1 MNINFTLIAQAI
13 AFAVLIW
20 FTVKFVWPPL
30 LKAIEARQKEI
41 ADGLAAA
48 ADGRNAL
55 EVAAKK
61 SEVTL
66 TEAKQKASEIIAQ
79 AEKRGTQII
88 EEAKGNAKVEGD
100 RIIAGAKAEIDQEV
114 NRAKEGLRAQVS
126 SLAVAG
132 AEKILNLFPPDTHQ
146 PRLSSSVI
154 EAILAVTSVTRDLS
168 EEDILHNLQKTEIRP
183 QMLLRNDPH
192 THNDRFAFIIHPLSK
207 TQIAQIPGFDFL
219 KKSPLLDFAET
230 VASKVPGYH
239 YCKITGIRSEH
250 NGKEISGDL
259 YLLPSTPK
267 MLLKQPAE
275 KVYDSLTNICEMAYK
290 RGA

>member
-48 ADGRNAL
+48 ADGRSAL

-126 SLAVAG
+126 TLAIAG
-132 AEKILNLFPPDTHQ
+132 AEKIIKRHLDPAAHNALLN
-146 PRLSSSVI
+146 
-154 EAILAVTSVTRDLS
+154 ELAA
-168 EEDILHNLQKTEIRP
+168 EI
-183 QMLLRNDPH
+183 
-192 THNDRFAFIIHPLSK
+192 
-207 TQIAQIPGFDFL
+207 
-219 KKSPLLDFAET
+219 
-230 VASKVPGYH
+230 
-239 YCKITGIRSEH
+239 
-250 NGKEISGDL
+250 
-259 YLLPSTPK
+259 
-267 MLLKQPAE
+267 
-275 KVYDSLTNICEMAYK
+275 
-290 RGA
+290 

>member
-30 LKAIEARQKEI
+30 LKAIETRQKEI

-55 EVAAKK
+55 EAAAKK

-100 RIIAGAKAEIDQEV
+100 RIIAGAKAEIEQEV

-126 SLAVAG
+126 TLAIAG
-132 AEKILNLFPPDTHQ
+132 AEKIL
-146 PRLSSSVI
+146 R
-154 EAILAVTSVTRDLS
+154 
-168 EEDILHNLQKTEIRP
+168 
-183 QMLLRNDPH
+183 
-192 THNDRFAFIIHPLSK
+192 
-207 TQIAQIPGFDFL
+207 
-219 KKSPLLDFAET
+219 
-230 VASKVPGYH
+230 
-239 YCKITGIRSEH
+239 
-250 NGKEISGDL
+250 KEIDAKAHSE
-259 YLLPSTPK
+259 LLAK
-267 MLLKQPAE
+267 LAAE
-275 KVYDSLTNICEMAYK
+275 L
-290 RGA
+290 

>member
-48 ADGRNAL
+48 QEGRSAL

-114 NRAKEGLRAQVS
+114 NRAKEGLRAQVAT
-126 SLAVAG
+126 LAIAG
-132 AEKILNLFPPDTHQ
+132 AEKILRKEIAAKAH
-146 PRLSSSVI
+146 
-154 EAILAVTSVTRDLS
+154 S
-168 EEDILHNLQKTEIRP
+168 EL
-183 QMLLRNDPH
+183 
-192 THNDRFAFIIHPLSK
+192 LSK
-207 TQIAQIPGFDFL
+207 LA
-219 KKSPLLDFAET
+219 AE
-230 VASKVPGYH
+230 
-239 YCKITGIRSEH
+239 
-250 NGKEISGDL
+250 L
-259 YLLPSTPK
+259 
-267 MLLKQPAE
+267 
-275 KVYDSLTNICEMAYK
+275 
-290 RGA
+290 